1 MTMRARSGLLG
12 NSVGGKPNSR
22 PFRKNRPKILKK
34 HAENAQ
40 KSVKGRI
47 FCDFTIF
54 DNGFGYDI
62 LCRNC
67 DCGGLIRMVDLIA
80 LLRFISLRM

>member
-22 PFRKNRPKILKK
+22 PFRKQTKNTGK

-40 KSVKGRI
+40 KSVKGGI
-47 FCDFTIF
+47 FCDFAVMGLWIF
-54 DNGFGYDI
+54 WRRCRWI
-62 LCRNC
+62 LER
-67 DCGGLIRMVDLIA
+67 RMTWWA
-80 LLRFISLRM
+80 LKRW